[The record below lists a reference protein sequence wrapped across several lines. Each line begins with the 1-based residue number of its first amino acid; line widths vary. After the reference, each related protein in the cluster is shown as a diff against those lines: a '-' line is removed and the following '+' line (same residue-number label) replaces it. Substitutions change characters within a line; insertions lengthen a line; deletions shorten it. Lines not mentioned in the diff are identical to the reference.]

1 MKGSEPISSSAKY
14 SGQKD
19 YKEYD
24 KRDNYSN
31 KRGRDYVPAATT
43 RTPTVITKYDAS
55 AVFDLNRD
63 RNTADSSRISKSSRY
78 EREREHPPHYRQI
91 RDDRDRRSI
100 PEHKINMRASDH
112 YADSSSKGICLL
124 LICGDVPKFLI

>member
-1 MKGSEPISSSAKY
+1 MKGSEPISSSTKY

-31 KRGRDYVPAATT
+31 KRGRDYVPAATS
-43 RTPTVITKYDAS
+43 RTPTVITKYDGS
-55 AVFDLNRD
+55 AVFDLNRE
-63 RNTADSSRISKSSRY
+63 RETADSSRISKNSRY
-78 EREREHPPHYRQI
+78 EREREHSPHYRQI

-100 PEHKINMRASDH
+100 PEHKINMRANDH
-112 YADSSSKGICLL
+112 YGDSSSKGVYSLFVGESL
-124 LICGDVPKFLI
+124 SF